1 MKKLVL
7 ALLLVLPLNVM
18 ASEETKLEKL
28 SELLEIMDMD
38 AIVETIH
45 TQVNEVTIQASQGLN
60 VSESKQAIIEQY
72 YQDVNQMLREE
83 VSWDK
88 LKPMTMDVYMRQF
101 TEAEISAMLAFYQ
114 TDEGQSILK
123 KMPQVTQESMILSQ
137 TMMQNLAPR
146 LQARIKQLHADI
158 EEQAEQ

>member
-1 MKKLVL
+1 
-7 ALLLVLPLNVM
+7 
-18 ASEETKLEKL
+18 
-28 SELLEIMDMD
+28 
-38 AIVETIH
+38 
-45 TQVNEVTIQASQGLN
+45 
-60 VSESKQAIIEQY
+60 
-72 YQDVNQMLREE
+72 MLREE
-83 VSWDK
+83 VSWAK

-158 EEQAEQ
+158 ENQKEL

>member
-45 TQVNEVTIQASQGLN
+45 AQVNEVTIHASQGLN
-60 VSESKQAIIEQY
+60 VSESK
-72 YQDVNQMLREE
+72 
-83 VSWDK
+83 
-88 LKPMTMDVYMRQF
+88 
-101 TEAEISAMLAFYQ
+101 
-114 TDEGQSILK
+114 
-123 KMPQVTQESMILSQ
+123 
-137 TMMQNLAPR
+137 
-146 LQARIKQLHADI
+146 
-158 EEQAEQ
+158 